1 MRVQDELKLN
11 ASTSSTSSGTNT
23 TSPSGSSGA
32 VTQGG
37 TVGSA
42 SQVQTNV
49 DIVTALNMPRVEI
62 DVFSGNPLEYQSFMA
77 VFNDSVDSQPIKDR
91 MKLTK
96 LLQYTSGAA
105 KSAIRNCALIKD
117 GTDAYTKAKD
127 ILKKRF
133 GSDHLIVQKV
143 I

>member
-1 MRVQDELKLN
+1 MVWWGRWRYNEGIRNTRQWLRVQDELKLN

-23 TSPSGSSGA
+23 TLPSGSSGA

-49 DIVTALNMPRVEI
+49 AIVTALNMPRVEI

-77 VFNDSVDSQPIKDR
+77 VFNDSVDSQPIKDQGSINSQGFYNIR
-91 MKLTK
+91 PVRLS
-96 LLQYTSGAA
+96 QPY
-105 KSAIRNCALIKD
+105 AIVLW
-117 GTDAYTKAKD
+117 
-127 ILKKRF
+127 
-133 GSDHLIVQKV
+133 
-143 I
+143 